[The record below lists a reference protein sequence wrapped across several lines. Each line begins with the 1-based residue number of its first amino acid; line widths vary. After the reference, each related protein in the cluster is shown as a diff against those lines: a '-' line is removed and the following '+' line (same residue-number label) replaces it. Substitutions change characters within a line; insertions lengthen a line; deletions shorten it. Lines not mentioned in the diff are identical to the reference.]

1 MVNIDNV
8 YQKVLAIANKEQR
21 GYVTPQEFNLFAD
34 QAQMDIFEQY
44 FYDLSQFKRRPGT
57 QQAESDIINI
67 INDKLS
73 FFSKFEILDS
83 NYLSTSN
90 PIRYRNQP
98 FTLPNDFYRFQ
109 DARSNT
115 GYSGVTVEKLT
126 KPEFFAAMTSPL
138 LRGTNQ
144 RPIMY
149 IEEEDKQI
157 WVMSNNSYWD
167 GPPERSGSP
176 ITKITLQYFY
186 KPGIGNKKP
195 NWGYNV
201 VGENALFAPSKAAH
215 FELHASEENNL
226 VIKILALAGIA
237 MKDPSIYQIASAE
250 DNKNIQQEKS

>member
-44 FYDLSQFKRRPGT
+44 FYDLNQFKRRPGT
-57 QQAESDIINI
+57 QQAESDIVNI

-90 PIRYRNQP
+90 PIRYQNQP
-98 FTLPNDFYRFQ
+98 FTIPTDYYRFQ

-115 GYSGVTVEKLT
+115 GYGGVTVEKLT
-126 KPEFFAAMTSPL
+126 KPNFFQAMTSPL

-149 IEEEDKQI
+149 IEEEDQQI
-157 WVMSNNSYWD
+157 WVMSNNSFWD
-167 GPPERSGSP
+167 GPPERSGTP
-176 ITKITLQYFY
+176 ITKITLQYFR
-186 KPGIGNKKP
+186 KPSP
-195 NWGYNV
+195 TNWGYNV
-201 VGENALFAPSKAAH
+201 IGENALYDPAKSIN

>member
-1 MVNIDNV
+1 MVSIDNV

-44 FYDLSQFKRRPGT
+44 FYDLNQFKRRPGT
-57 QQAESDIINI
+57 QQAESDIVNI

-90 PIRYRNQP
+90 PIRYQNQP
-98 FTLPNDFYRFQ
+98 FTIPTDYYRFQ

-115 GYSGVTVEKLT
+115 GYGGVTVEKLT
-126 KPEFFAAMTSPL
+126 KPNFFQAMTSPL

-149 IEEEDKQI
+149 IEEEDQQI
-157 WVMSNNSYWD
+157 WVMSNNSFWD
-167 GPPERSGSP
+167 GPPERSGVP
-176 ITKITLQYFY
+176 ITRITLQYFR
-186 KPGIGNKKP
+186 KPSP
-195 NWGYNV
+195 TNWGYNV
-201 VGENALFAPSKAAH
+201 IGENALYDPAKSIN

>member
-44 FYDLSQFKRRPGT
+44 FYDLNQFKRRPGT
-57 QQAESDIINI
+57 QQAESDIVNI

-90 PIRYRNQP
+90 PIRYQNQP
-98 FTLPNDFYRFQ
+98 FTIPTDYYRFQ

-115 GYSGVTVEKLT
+115 GYGGVTVEKLT
-126 KPEFFAAMTSPL
+126 KPSFFQAMNSPL

-167 GPPERSGSP
+167 GPPERSGVP
-176 ITKITLQYFY
+176 ITKITLQYFR
-186 KPGIGNKKP
+186 KPSP
-195 NWGYNV
+195 TNWGYNV
-201 VGENALFAPSKAAH
+201 IGENALYDPAKSIN

>member
-8 YQKVLAIANKEQR
+8 YQKVLVIANKEQR

-44 FYDLSQFKRRPGT
+44 FYDLGQFKRRPGV
-57 QQAESDIINI
+57 QQYEADVVNI

-73 FFSKFEILDS
+73 FFSKFQVLDS
-83 NYLSTSN
+83 NYLSTPN
-90 PIRYRNQP
+90 PIRYSNNP
-98 FTLPNDFYRFQ
+98 FTIPDDFYRLQNVVTNQ
-109 DARSNT
+109 D
-115 GYSGVTVEKLT
+115 YSGVEIEKLN
-126 KPEFFAAMTSPL
+126 KANFFAAMRSPL
-138 LRGTNQ
+138 LRGTNS

-149 IEEEDKQI
+149 LEEEDRQI
-157 WVMSNNSYWD
+157 WVNSNNNYWD
-167 GPPERSGSP
+167 GPPELSGTPVTRITIQYYRKPAP
-176 ITKITLQYFY
+176 I
-186 KPGIGNKKP
+186 
-195 NWGYNV
+195 NWGFNV
-201 VGENALFAPSKAAH
+201 IDQNALYDPSKSIN

>member
-44 FYDLSQFKRRPGT
+44 FYDLNQFKRRPGT
-57 QQAESDIINI
+57 QQAESDIVNI

-83 NYLSTSN
+83 NYLSTPN
-90 PIRYRNQP
+90 PIRYQNQP
-98 FTLPNDFYRFQ
+98 FTIPTDYYRFQ

-115 GYSGVTVEKLT
+115 GYGGVTVEKLT
-126 KPEFFAAMTSPL
+126 KPSFFQAMNSPL

-167 GPPERSGSP
+167 GPPERSGVP
-176 ITKITLQYFY
+176 ITKITLQYFR
-186 KPGIGNKKP
+186 KPSP
-195 NWGYNV
+195 TNWGYNV
-201 VGENALFAPSKAAH
+201 IGENALYDPAKSIN

-250 DNKNIQQEKS
+250 DNKHIQQEKS

>member
-57 QQAESDIINI
+57 QQIEADIVNT

-73 FFSKFEILDS
+73 LFSKFETLDS

-115 GYSGVTVEKLT
+115 GYAGVAIEKLT

-138 LRGTNQ
+138 TRGTNQ

-149 IEEEDKQI
+149 LEEEDRQI

-167 GPPERSGSP
+167 GPPENSGTP
-176 ITKITLQYFY
+176 ITRITLQYF
-186 KPGIGNKKP
+186 KKP
-195 NWGYNV
+195 SLINWGYNV
-201 VGENALFAPSKAAH
+201 IGENALYDPNKSIN
-215 FELHASEENNL
+215 FELHSSEENNL
-226 VIKILALAGIA
+226 VMKILSLAGIS
-237 MKDPSIYQIASAE
+237 MKDAVLYQAAE
-250 DNKNIQQEKS
+250 QQDNKNIQQEKS